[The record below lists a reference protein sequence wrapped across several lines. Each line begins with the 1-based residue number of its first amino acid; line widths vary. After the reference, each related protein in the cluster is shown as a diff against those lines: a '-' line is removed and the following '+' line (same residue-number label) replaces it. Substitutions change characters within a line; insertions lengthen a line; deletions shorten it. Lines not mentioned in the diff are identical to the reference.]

1 VSGQHPSVHAQSVLL
16 TFCGAYVLDQRAVS
30 AASFVRVLGDIGI
43 REYATRSAL
52 TRMVRN
58 GLLRTR
64 RSGRQVY
71 YGVSDTG
78 RVVLTEAATRV
89 WDKGVV
95 LRRWNGEWTL
105 FGFSIPESRRDERH
119 SLRSRLT
126 WAGFGMLQHGLW
138 ISPHPIDP
146 HLLLAESDAAHFVH
160 GFVARPTIG
169 TDVDTII
176 ASAWDLESLAKRYR
190 TFLARWDVP
199 QPIPGATALSRQL
212 LLATEWLLL
221 VREDPCLP
229 LQHLPED
236 WPGHRAQS
244 VARALRAA
252 LAGPARVIAE
262 RTIERFEPDE

>member
-1 VSGQHPSVHAQSVLL
+1 MSGQHPSVHAQSVLL
-16 TFCGAYVLDQRAVS
+16 TFCGAYVLDQLAVS
-30 AASFVRVLGDIGI
+30 ATSFVHVLEEIGI
-43 REYATRSAL
+43 GEYATRSAL
-52 TRMVRN
+52 TRMARN
-58 GLLRTR
+58 GLLHTS

-71 YGVSDTG
+71 YGVSDAG
-78 RVVLTEAATRV
+78 RVLLMEAATRV

-138 ISPHPIDP
+138 ISPHPVDP
-146 HLLLAESDAAHFVH
+146 HLLLAESDVAHFVH
-160 GFVARPTIG
+160 GFVARPTSG

-176 ASAWDLESLAKRYR
+176 ASAWDLESLAARYR

-199 QPIPGATALSRQL
+199 EPLPGATDLSRQL

-229 LQHLPED
+229 LQHLPEG
-236 WPGHRAQS
+236 WPGARAQS
-244 VARALRAA
+244 VARALRAT

-262 RTIERFEPDE
+262 RTIVRLDG